1 MILAVIPL
9 KQLLYGKRRLSGVL
23 PEAHRVQLIS
33 TMAEH
38 VIRVLSGIREIAGVS
53 VLTGN
58 EGLTL
63 GNCEKIDDE
72 GASLNDA
79 VAYAGRFVESRG
91 ANSMLV
97 VSADLPFLCHEDIR
111 CMIAAGRDCG
121 AVLAT
126 DSRGTGTNAIL
137 ISPPSLFQPSFGEH
151 SLDAHLATA
160 ERMGVRTCVLNRDG
174 LAHDIDE
181 PTDLSHLIGRGG
193 TGYRF
198 LHQYMNRP
206 TE

>member
-9 KQLLYGKRRLSGVL
+9 KQVLYGKRRLSGVL
-23 PEAHRVQLIS
+23 SSSHRVQLIR

-58 EGLTL
+58 EALAL
-63 GNCEKIDDE
+63 GDCEKIDDE

-79 VAYAGRFVESRG
+79 VVHAGRFVESRG
-91 ANSMLV
+91 ASSMLV

-137 ISPPSLFQPSFGEH
+137 ISPPSLFQPSFGDH
-151 SLDAHLATA
+151 SLAAHLATA
-160 ERMGVRTCVLNRDG
+160 EHMRVRACVLKRDG
-174 LAHDIDE
+174 LARDIDE
-181 PTDLSHLIGRGG
+181 PTDLSHLICRGG
-193 TGYRF
+193 TGYSF